1 MSIYKKFTAQ
11 DFAIVPFNAHKQY
24 DFTEELSAANQITFL
39 TSSWTSESI
48 DIYSSGSTVS
58 YGLPIDNI
66 NTVKYS
72 QLDHLFYKNYKK
84 DINNKFGN
92 THYLNQ
98 KRELYEKANILS
110 IPAGLYG
117 FEVKPGSFYL
127 NFLGYEIVDDLNGN
141 LIISGTNIDN
151 YPTDIRSNIF
161 KLDPIKG
168 FRNYDLNTFEGYAI
182 PFENDGNTSG
192 VFWRDGKSR
201 ANLINTYS
209 SPDQGEYD
217 DSYFFNPIKYNNVT
231 FTTSSISLTNSYFTN
246 IHFNANLG
254 SNIISPDNEKFD
266 LNQDEDFS
274 ISFNVVPQAISTP
287 EVGDY
292 VEGGYVFHVSGGYA
306 YVVADEPIIRPSTP
320 QSENNWS
327 THNNIPAASIPGTDN
342 TNYTNLIPTISDGGQ
357 AGSPNYVMGA
367 TTSSLEFRD
376 IGGGETNTL
385 AWKAAEEYIT
395 TNTPLFP
402 IVQTTLDLNYNG
414 FDGWWIPNYD
424 EWEEIIESLYT
435 ERGSF
440 PTISGNAV
448 SDIEGKE
455 DLLGIYP
462 LLLGDNSILQTTS
475 QPASWKVPLSNNHT
489 TNTDAI
495 LGVSPFISFESPNW
509 TSTPGERQHVPSNI
523 NINDLSVSSYI
534 IWPVRKFSIE
544 ETLDNKQRHI
554 ISKSTTKTIIPSV
567 LEGQAQL
574 LNTKV
579 KGSSQF
585 KDVMAQPQFPF
596 EIYMVSQSLYFDRSD
611 GDIVSSLNILITG
624 SDDFALNNNAH
635 VLCQKSGS
643 NMEIYFNGNLITSS
657 ADATIKQTQNS
668 ANIYIGSKG
677 ILSETEST
685 NISNFRY
692 FNGKLG
698 NINIF
703 EEAFNITT
711 VANISESVNG
721 SPYIGNMFYQN
732 GFATITHPKYNNV
745 LLEGSSATE
754 STNELINGNF
764 VETFGTPE
772 LLTSGS
778 LLFPPGPEEVDLTGP
793 ISIQPDLVSTTT
805 INNTTSVTF
814 TGYNANPG
822 TYIEGITPT
831 LENGETYTFSYT
843 LSGFTDRVGLLGGGV
858 NSYTVFADGT
868 YTGTFIS
875 DGTNEIAI
883 YVEYD
888 GTNPVVGTI
897 SDISIKREAI
907 LTDDSGADIFPLSL
921 SGCDF
926 EYLPGG
932 QFKFTNN
939 TGGSKNITFR
949 QPDLGLVIGKIYTIK
964 VDIAATD
971 GSTGNITVKNLSN
984 NVNSTIPNNGSVRIV
999 FSPDNISS
1007 LTTVYFTFVAG
1018 TANNANNDMKVG
1030 FFLPNGRSAT
1040 VESISM
1046 KESLSNWG
1054 FDDLDANAD
1063 NGYEIFTEE
1072 ENNGNNDNSFKNFI
1086 LSMDGN
1092 NANTATN
1099 PALLQTVSNLT
1110 AGETYKIEWDL
1121 NGGSWKFHVS
1131 EDILTNSYVSTGVQ
1145 TTNSSVI
1152 FTANDT
1158 SVNFYIEAIIVDQE
1172 FEYNFPNN
1180 ISFSNISELKKIQ
1193 FQGSHLIYEH
1203 EYQCT
1208 VEENEFNDTMNIS
1221 ARKTKSLQSPD
1232 LANFATG
1239 SLFKPY
1245 VTTIGLYNEDN
1256 ELLVVGKLGQPIR
1269 TSDETDTTFILRWD
1283 T

>member
-24 DFTEELSAANQITFL
+24 DFNQDQAATNQITFL

-58 YGLPIDNI
+58 YGLPVDNI
-66 NTVKYS
+66 NAVKYF

-84 DINNKFGN
+84 NINNKFGN

-98 KRELYEKANILS
+98 KRELYERANILS

-127 NFLGYEIVDDLNGN
+127 NFLGYEVVDDLNGN
-141 LIISGTNIDN
+141 LIISGTNVDN
-151 YPTDIRSNIF
+151 YPTDVRSNIL
-161 KLDPIKG
+161 KIDPIKG

-182 PFENDGNTSG
+182 PFENDGNTNG
-192 VFWRDGKSR
+192 VFWRDGEPR
-201 ANLINTYS
+201 VNLIDTYS

-231 FTTSSISLTNSYFTN
+231 FTTSSISLTDSYFTN

-266 LNQDEDFS
+266 LNQDEDFA
-274 ISFNVVPQAISTP
+274 ISFNVVPQTISTP

-342 TNYTNLIPTISDGGQ
+342 TNYTNLIPTISDGGS
-357 AGSPNYVMGA
+357 AGSPNYVMGT

-385 AWKAAEEYIT
+385 AWKTAEGYIT

-402 IVQTTLDLNYNG
+402 IVQAALDFNYNG
-414 FDGWWIPNYD
+414 FGGWWIPNYD

-440 PTISGNAV
+440 PTINAGTV
-448 SDIEGKE
+448 SDIEEKE

-462 LLLGDNSILQTTS
+462 LLLGDNSILQTTT
-475 QPASWKVPLSNNHT
+475 QPTSWKVPLSNNHT
-489 TNTDAI
+489 TDTDSI
-495 LGVSPFISFESPNW
+495 LGVSPFISLQSPNW

-523 NINDLSVSSYI
+523 NINDFSINSYI

-567 LEGQAQL
+567 IEGQAQL
-574 LNTKV
+574 LDTKV

-657 ADATIKQTQNS
+657 ADATIKQTQNN

-685 NISNFRY
+685 NISDFRY

-703 EEAFNITT
+703 EEAFNATT
-711 VANISESVNG
+711 VTNISESVNG

-732 GFATITHPKYNNV
+732 GFATITHPKYNNI
-745 LLEGSSATE
+745 LLGGADSVDS
-754 STNELINGNF
+754 NEVINGNF

-778 LLFPPGPEEVDLTGP
+778 LLFPPGPEEVDLTDP
-793 ISIQPDLVSTTT
+793 IFIQAALAPFTT
-805 INNTTSVTF
+805 INSATSVTF
-814 TGYNANPG
+814 TGYDAGNAD
-822 TYIEGITPT
+822 YIQSITSND
-831 LENGETYTFSYT
+831 LEDGETYTFSYT
-843 LSGFTDRVGLLGGGV
+843 LSGFTDKVGLLGGGA
-858 NSYTVFADGT
+858 NSYQNFADGT

-875 DGTNEIAI
+875 DHTNSTQPSI

-888 GTNPVVGTI
+888 GTNPVVGTM
-897 SDISIKREAI
+897 SDISIKKEVK
-907 LTDDSGADIFPLSL
+907 LTDDSGADIFPFILN
-921 SGCDF
+921 GCDF

-939 TGGSKNITFR
+939 TGAGANVAVK
-949 QPDLGLVIGKIYTIK
+949 QPDLGLVDGKIYTIK
-964 VDIAATD
+964 IVVAATD
-971 GSTGNITVKNLSN
+971 GSSGNISLKNLSN
-984 NVNSTIPNNGSVRIV
+984 VIVSPSTSLGSIITII
-999 FSPDNISS
+999 SSGQNISS
-1007 LTTVYFTFVAG
+1007 PTTFYFTFKAG
-1018 TANNANNDMKVG
+1018 IAATGKDLQVVS
-1030 FFLPNGRSAT
+1030 FLPNNRSIT
-1040 VESISM
+1040 IESVSM
-1046 KESLSNWG
+1046 KESLANWEL
-1054 FDDLDANAD
+1054 DDLNV
-1063 NGYEIFTEE
+1063 NVNTGHEIQNTFSS
-1072 ENNGNNDNSFKNFI
+1072 NLFSNFI

-1092 NANTATN
+1092 NANTAVN
-1099 PALLQTVSNLT
+1099 PTLLQTLSNLT
-1110 AGETYKIEWDL
+1110 AGDTYKIEWDL

-1131 EDILTNSYVSTGVQ
+1131 EDTLANSYVSTGVQ
-1145 TTNSSVI
+1145 TSNSSVT
-1152 FTANDT
+1152 FTAND
-1158 SVNFYIEAIIVDQE
+1158 SIVNLYVEAILVNAE
-1172 FEYNFPNN
+1172 FSRNFPNS
-1180 ISFSNISELKKIQ
+1180 ISVINVSELKKLQ

-1208 VEENEFNDTMNIS
+1208 VQEDEFNDTMNIS
-1221 ARKTKSLQSPD
+1221 ARKIKSLQSQD
-1232 LANFATG
+1232 LADFATG